1 MVNKKFI
8 IGLILGSL
16 LLLSPIFNVSAEETE
31 YLSDDADDV
40 YKIDF
45 EKLNETEDIY
55 NITGFQDFPTTSEK
69 PNFDIIN
76 VTYSKTEEKNATLSL
91 EVKGKIEELAGDGL
105 AYSSYQLMLRTTN
118 SNYSITFYNESYIV
132 AEADGDEINVDYGK
146 DKDNTRIN
154 FDFQLKS
161 SDETFKDMHAL
172 TADFNL
178 SNFKYY
184 VDIVPNPVELDVE
197 INAKSSV
204 EVGKKVDF
212 SVVMGN
218 EGSRPYT
225 WQWDFGDDTTGAV
238 KNPTHTYTSP
248 GEYTVTV
255 TVGDEYGNYGKATHT
270 IEVYETGSGDGGEN
284 EDSVDT
290 PNMMIF
296 LGVIAVIVIVGIAIL
311 FYVIKK

>member
-1 MVNKKFI
+1 MVNKKVI
-8 IGLILGSL
+8 VGLILSSL
-16 LLLSPIFNVSAEETE
+16 VLLSPIFNVSAKETE
-31 YLSDDADDV
+31 YLSDESDDV

-76 VTYSKTEEKNATLSL
+76 VTFRKTEGKNAVLSL
-91 EVKGKIEELAGDGL
+91 EVTGEIEELTGTGL
-105 AYSSYQLMLRTTN
+105 AYSSYQLMLRTTK

-132 AEADGDEINVDYGK
+132 AESERKEINVSYGK
-146 DKDNTRIN
+146 DKDDTRIN
-154 FDFQLKS
+154 FDFELKS

-197 INAKSSV
+197 INAKPSV

-212 SVVMGN
+212 SVEIGN
-218 EGSRPYT
+218 EGSGPYS
-225 WQWDFGDDTTGAV
+225 WQWDFGDDKTSTV

-248 GEYTVTV
+248 GQYKVTV
-255 TVGDEYGNYGKATHT
+255 TIGDKLGNYGKATHT
-270 IEVYETGSGDGGEN
+270 LEVYETGSGNGNGDNG
-284 EDSVDT
+284 SVDT

-296 LGVIAVIVIVGIAIL
+296 LGVIAVIIIVGIAIL